1 MLRRRLGRRPVQRP
15 IQRPIRRPI
24 RRAKRGPSASN
35 ATCAIATYTLFV
47 CAIST
52 LVFSGCS
59 SSRPIGHGINFSALA
74 PKQPVSTPA
83 EEKESPL
90 DQARSH
96 SELSED
102 FWAAP
107 ITTADDWSSQ
117 QVELSLDEILH
128 LALSDAKILKSLNAA
143 VLVNPASATG
153 IYDPAITVT
162 DPLFGVEAAL
172 SQFDTNFAASIN
184 HANNDDVFNNSILG
198 GGATEVVQDLLSADF
213 SLRKVGATGAQYTL
227 RKNLV
232 YDNNNNVSSTFPSSY
247 AGFIEAQF
255 RQPLLQGRGV
265 EFNRIAGPNAT
276 PGFRST
282 SGVVISQI
290 NHDVSIAQ
298 FNQDVREYV
307 NEIVTAYWELQF
319 AYQNYEA
326 AKEARDAVQATW
338 ESVKAK
344 FDNDLP
350 GGEADREAQSREQYF
365 RFQQELVTALN
376 GDSRTQTTGVFQAE
390 ANLRRLLGL
399 PQSDGVIIRPA
410 DEPAS
415 AQTVFDWNSLVFQA
429 LGSRIEL
436 KQQVWQIKIRELELL
451 ASKNFTK
458 PRLDAVATMR
468 NNGFGDDLTGG
479 SGRFSSVVRDMASGD
494 HNEWEMG
501 LQLNVPIGFRQAS
514 AGVRNSEL
522 KLLRERAILIEQEK
536 QIVHDLG
543 SAVRQSQQYYEVMQL
558 AFNRMN
564 AARDMRDAR
573 RAAFEADAV
582 TLDLLL
588 DAEQRFAISQQDYH
602 RARANFQLSNES
614 VNRESGQLLTSHQV
628 HLSPSNPQCTTTCA
642 PQSNRRARNGSID
655 YRF

>member
-1 MLRRRLGRRPVQRP
+1 MLVICAVFLAGCNSIRP
-15 IQRPIRRPI
+15 INERI
-24 RRAKRGPSASN
+24 KFPS
-35 ATCAIATYTLFV
+35 IAPT
-47 CAIST
+47 
-52 LVFSGCS
+52 
-59 SSRPIGHGINFSALA
+59 
-74 PKQPVSTPA
+74 QPVSTPV
-83 EEKESPL
+83 ESKESPFAS
-90 DQARSH
+90 ARSH
-96 SELSED
+96 SELSD
-102 FWAAP
+102 DYWSAP
-107 ITTADDWSSQ
+107 VTTADDWSSQ

-128 LALSDAKILKSLNAA
+128 LALSDAKILKSLNAT
-143 VLVNPASATG
+143 VLSSPASSTG
-153 IYDPAITVT
+153 IFDPAITVT

-213 SLRKVGATGAQYTL
+213 SLRKTSATGTQYTL
-227 RKNLV
+227 RNNLV
-232 YDNNNNVSSTFPSSY
+232 YDNNNNISSTFPSSY
-247 AGFIEAQF
+247 AGFIEAQL
-255 RQPLLQGRGV
+255 RQPLLQGRGI
-265 EFNRIAGPNAT
+265 EFNRIAGPNAQ

-307 NEIVTAYWELQF
+307 GEIVTAYWELHF

-326 AKEARDAVQATW
+326 AKDARDAVQSTW
-338 ESVKAK
+338 ENVKAK

-376 GDSRTQTTGVFQAE
+376 GDPRAQTTGVFQAE

-399 PQSDGVIIRPA
+399 PQSDGIIIRPA

-415 AQTVFDWNSLVFQA
+415 VQTVFDWNSLVFQA

-436 KQQVWQIKIRELELL
+436 KQQSWQIKIRELELL

-468 NNGFGDDLTGG
+468 NNGFGDDLSGG

-543 SAVRQSQQYYEVMQL
+543 TAVRQTQQYYEAMQL
-558 AFNRMN
+558 AFNRME
-564 AARDMRDAR
+564 AARDMRGAR

-588 DAEQRFAISQQDYH
+588 DAEQRFANSQQDYH
-602 RARANFQLSNES
+602 RARVNFQLANES
-614 VNRESGQLLTSHQV
+614 VNRESGQLLASHEV
-628 HLSPSNPQCTTTCA
+628 HLNPSDPERSTTCA
-642 PQSNRRARNGSID
+642 QRPVRRKSGEAID
-655 YRF
+655 YRY